1 MEDVVDAVDV
11 VDVVGA
17 ILEMRRHS
25 RMTRCYRH
33 RGSEYVQAGQVQ
45 QDDYYWLMICKLLR

>member
-1 MEDVVDAVDV
+1 MNLVMADAVDMVDV

-25 RMTRCYRH
+25 RMTRCYGH
-33 RGSEYVQAGQVQ
+33 RGNEYVQAGQVQ
-45 QDDYYWLMICKLLR
+45 QDDYWLMI